1 MSGAAGLSAAK
12 RRRGASQ
19 TPLPTPNVRAPVS
32 NTSTQPPTQPMQ
44 LTPIKILENHELRL
58 RRVEPRLEN
67 AFEGFEA
74 HEKRLEEIE
83 NVLTSLIEKSSDGNT
98 TVEKTTE
105 VNITRDNTNVR
116 LVELEKSLEE
126 LKLLLS
132 KVQTFAMETNIALLK
147 LSRDTTREPSYP
159 YGNTLD
165 EVIKEAIED
174 ENDDENADSEDAR
187 EESNG
192 VSLNISE

>member
-19 TPLPTPNVRAPVS
+19 TPLPTSNTRAPVS
-32 NTSTQPPTQPMQ
+32 NTPTQQPTQPTQ

-83 NVLTSLIEKSSDGNT
+83 NVLTSLIEKTSDGNT
-98 TVEKTTE
+98 TTEKTAE

-116 LVELEKSLEE
+116 LVELEKSLAE

-132 KVQTFAMETNIALLK
+132 KVQTFAMETNTALLK

-165 EVIKEAIED
+165 EAIEE
-174 ENDDENADSEDAR
+174 ENDDENAESEDAR